1 MFNPTVF
8 YDASLIK
15 FRAPALIPTF
25 TSLSCLLASVLK
37 PSCYFL
43 QPLPFRA
50 IACIEAQLFS
60 L

>member
-25 TSLSCLLASVLK
+25 TSLSCLLVSALKAFLLLPPASAFQSNCLH
-37 PSCYFL
+37 
-43 QPLPFRA
+43 
-50 IACIEAQLFS
+50 
-60 L
+60 